1 MRFLLSCSIA
11 ALVIGYCGQSRSSSV
26 TALNSETPS
35 YPSVETNY
43 RTSELDEG
51 TRVEGSLLKA
61 FSVAYDAF
69 LKDPLI
75 SSDQKKIENYSVTF
89 RESSQTYIV
98 YFGAHFAPGEKPHPG
113 GSTQLGKDVQ
123 FRISKKSFKIEERLF
138 FK

>member
-1 MRFLLSCSIA
+1 MRILLFCGIA
-11 ALVIGYCGQSRSSSV
+11 AFVIAYCGRSESSSV
-26 TALNSETPS
+26 TSLNREAPSESARANNSES
-35 YPSVETNY
+35 EMKEETKI
-43 RTSELDEG
+43 
-51 TRVEGSLLKA
+51 EGSLLKA

-75 SSDQKKIENYSVTF
+75 SDDQKKLENYYVL
-89 RESSQTYIV
+89 REEDQTYIV

-123 FRISKKSFKIEERLF
+123 FKISKKTFKVVERLF